1 MSYLLDMALENF
13 AYHISITWIYAVEGI
28 MVAVIIASVTI
39 IYHAVKAA
47 LANPVETLR
56 YE

>member
-1 MSYLLDMALENF
+1 MALENF
-13 AYHISITWIYAVEGI
+13 AYHISITWIYAVEAI
-28 MVAVIIASVTI
+28 LLAAIIAASTI

>member
-1 MSYLLDMALENF
+1 MALENF

-47 LANPVETLR
+47 LANPFETLR